1 MLQVLCTTQFD
12 NWISRL
18 KDRYV
23 KERVFV
29 RIAQARVGNEKAWQA
44 AGASVFELRGQGYR
58 IYFTRVEDRLVLLLA
73 GGDKATQ
80 KRHLLLASR
89 LAYDLRKRHGS

>member
-1 MLQVLCTTQFD
+1 MLQVLCTAQFD

-29 RIAQARVGNEKAWQA
+29 RIAQARVGNEEAWQA

>member
-1 MLQVLCTTQFD
+1 MLQALCTTQFD

-23 KERVFV
+23 KERVFS
-29 RIAQARVGNEKAWQA
+29 RIAQARAGNEDVWQA

-58 IYFTRVEDRLVLLLA
+58 IYFTRVGNKLILLLA
-73 GGDKATQ
+73 GVDKTSQ

-89 LAYDLRKRHGS
+89 LAYDLRARHGS

>member
-23 KERVFV
+23 KERVLV
-29 RIAQARVGNEKAWQA
+29 RIAHARSGNEEAWQA
-44 AGASVFELRGQGYR
+44 AGTGVFELRGQGYR
-58 IYFTRVEDRLVLLLA
+58 IYFTRVEDRLILLLA

-80 KRHLLLASR
+80 NRHLLLSSR
-89 LAYDLRKRHGS
+89 LAYDLRKSHGS